1 MIGMIISF
9 TLDSG
14 LSGEGHGVS
23 WGMEGLFVAIAAI
36 LLGITAWATRFLDR
50 ERIVNHPAVN
60 GVRGL
65 AGQAVLLER
74 GRATPR

>member
-1 MIGMIISF
+1 MVIVIGMIISF

-50 ERIVNHPAVN
+50 ERIVTPPCREWRS
-60 GVRGL
+60 GSGG
-65 AGQAVLLER
+65 AGC
-74 GRATPR
+74 PP